1 MTDRIS
7 GSNCTIINTPYV
19 KTLSLR
25 ASRIEKYFFKNKYLK
40 KYFRAFRWLK
50 GTKMFKQSALEM
62 TYKTVWCAGPSLEG
76 VKSISFK
83 TGENHNFVEIEM
95 ENEKELISFDYDSFI
110 RNSLKTHL
118 PFTRSRRS
126 VILPKSSLRYKKNKK
141 IASIGSWLNENEF
154 QLTNYLYETPV
165 KMTYDFI
172 FSDDGLIVKSIAKNY
187 LGVSNKE
194 LILKSIRYE

>member
-1 MTDRIS
+1 MS
-7 GSNCTIINTPYV
+7 S
-19 KTLSLR
+19 LSLNPYSNR
-25 ASRIEKYFFKNKYLK
+25 MGVKNSIIKSFSKEYQIEDN
-40 KYFRAFRWLK
+40 
-50 GTKMFKQSALEM
+50 E
-62 TYKTVWCAGPSLEG
+62 EG

-83 TGENHNFVEIEM
+83 TGENRNFIELEI

-165 KMTYDFI
+165 KMAHQ
-172 FSDDGLIVKSIAKNY
+172 SIMLLLLHEGIGGDN
-187 LGVSNKE
+187 LHHISMH
-194 LILKSIRYE
+194 R

>member
-1 MTDRIS
+1 MCIRDR
-7 GSNCTIINTPYV
+7 
-19 KTLSLR
+19 
-25 ASRIEKYFFKNKYLK
+25 
-40 KYFRAFRWLK
+40 
-50 GTKMFKQSALEM
+50 LE
-62 TYKTVWCAGPSLEG
+62 
-76 VKSISFK
+76 I
-83 TGENHNFVEIEM
+83 
-95 ENEKELISFDYDSFI
+95 ENEKELISFDYDRFI

-165 KMTYDFI
+165 KMTYNFI